1 MDFLLDDLNSIRF
14 GHEINVATSVGRLR
28 EIELVERIIGIWIP
42 IAVGTMDLATKSIGI
57 GCGCS

>member
-14 GHEINVATSVGRLR
+14 GHEINVATSVGGLR

-42 IAVGTMDLATKSIGI
+42 IAVGTMDLAAKSIGI